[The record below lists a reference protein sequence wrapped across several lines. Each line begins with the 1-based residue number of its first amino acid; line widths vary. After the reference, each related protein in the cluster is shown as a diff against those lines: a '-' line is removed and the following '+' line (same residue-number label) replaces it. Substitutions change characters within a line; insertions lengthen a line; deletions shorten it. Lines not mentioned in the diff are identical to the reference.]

1 MTAYAADLPDFTDL
15 IRATASALG
24 IPAPIIE
31 KDYYLTRALFFL
43 SRDHAGRFLLKGG
56 TSLTKGWDLLDRF
69 SEDLDLLLRVESEGR
84 QISKG
89 ERERRLKAMCAT
101 ISGAPGF
108 SAVLGRFPVETGVHR
123 TAEFNYPGSVEDLAG
138 LSKAIRLEMGTR
150 GGANPSARRT
160 VLSLV
165 AKHAASHS
173 LSHLAED
180 LREFEVEMLD
190 VKRTFVE
197 KLFTIHSAYEQD
209 HAANKTRHYYDLS
222 RLCGLPE
229 IREFVGTDEYREIV
243 KSVRQYSQEN
253 FPDARTPKEDSFSN
267 SPALSPD
274 PEGQATL
281 KRNYEREKHLFFAK
295 PPTIDEIL
303 GAIHFLLPKL

>member
-1 MTAYAADLPDFTDL
+1 MTAYASDLPDFTDL

-69 SEDLDLLLRVESEGR
+69 SEDLDLLLKVEFEGR
-84 QISKG
+84 EISKG

-101 ISGAPGF
+101 ISRAPGF
-108 SAVLGRFPVETGVHR
+108 SVVQGRYPVETGVHR
-123 TAEFNYPGSVEDLAG
+123 TAEFSYPGSVEDFAG
-138 LSKAIRLEMGTR
+138 LSKAVRLEMGTR
-150 GGANPSARRT
+150 GGPNPSAIRT
-160 VLSLV
+160 VRSMV
-165 AKHAASHS
+165 AKHAVNHS

-180 LREFEVEMLD
+180 LQAFEVEMLD

-209 HAANKTRHYYDLS
+209 CAANKTRHYYDLL

-229 IREFVGTDEYREIV
+229 IREFAGTNEYREIF

-253 FPDARTPKEDSFSN
+253 FPAAPAPAKDSFSN

-274 PEGQATL
+274 PQGLSTL
-281 KRNYEREKHLFFAK
+281 KRNYEREKHLFFAQ
-295 PPTIDEIL
+295 PPAMDQIL
-303 GAIHFLLPKL
+303 GAIRLLLPKL

>member
-31 KDYYLTRALFFL
+31 KDYYLSRALFFL

-69 SEDLDLLLRVESEGR
+69 SEDLDLLLIVEFEGR

-108 SAVLGRFPVETGVHR
+108 SAVQDRFPVETGVHR
-123 TAEFNYPGSVEDLAG
+123 TAEFNYPASVEDLAG

-173 LSHLAED
+173 FSHLAED
-180 LREFEVEMLD
+180 LRAFEVEMLD

-197 KLFTIHSAYEQD
+197 KLFTIYSAYEQD
-209 HAANKTRHYYDLS
+209 RAANKTRHYYDLS

-229 IREFVGTDEYREIV
+229 IREFAGTDEYRELF
-243 KSVRQYSQEN
+243 KSVREYSQEN
-253 FPDARTPKEDSFSN
+253 FPDARTPEEDSFSH

-274 PEGQATL
+274 PKGLATI
-281 KRNYEREKHLFFAK
+281 KRNYEREKHLFFAQ
-295 PPTIDEIL
+295 PPTMDEIL
-303 GAIHFLLPKL
+303 GAIQVLLLKL

>member
-31 KDYYLTRALFFL
+31 KDYYLSRALFFL

-69 SEDLDLLLRVESEGR
+69 SEDLDLLLIVEFEGR

-108 SAVLGRFPVETGVHR
+108 SAVQDRFPVETGVHR

-160 VLSLV
+160 VLSMV

-173 LSHLAED
+173 FSHLAED
-180 LREFEVEMLD
+180 LRAFEVEMLD

-197 KLFTIHSAYEQD
+197 KLFTIYSAYEQD
-209 HAANKTRHYYDLS
+209 RAANKTRHYYDLS

-229 IREFVGTDEYREIV
+229 IREFAGTDEYRELF
-243 KSVRQYSQEN
+243 KSVREYSQEN
-253 FPDARTPKEDSFSN
+253 FPDARTPEEDSFSH

-274 PEGQATL
+274 PKGLATI
-281 KRNYEREKHLFFAK
+281 KRNYEREKHLFFAQ
-295 PPTIDEIL
+295 PPTMDEIL
-303 GAIHFLLPKL
+303 GAIQLLLLKL

>member
-1 MTAYAADLPDFTDL
+1 MP
-15 IRATASALG
+15 
-24 IPAPIIE
+24 
-31 KDYYLTRALFFL
+31 
-43 SRDHAGRFLLKGG
+43 
-56 TSLTKGWDLLDRF
+56 
-69 SEDLDLLLRVESEGR
+69 
-84 QISKG
+84 
-89 ERERRLKAMCAT
+89 
-101 ISGAPGF
+101 
-108 SAVLGRFPVETGVHR
+108 GRFPVETGVHK
-123 TAEFNYPGSVEDLAG
+123 TAEFNYPGCVEDLAG

-165 AKHAASHS
+165 AEHAASHS

-243 KSVRQYSQEN
+243 KSVRQYSREN
-253 FPDARTPKEDSFSN
+253 FPDARTPEEDSFSN
-267 SPALSPD
+267 SLALSPD

-281 KRNYEREKHLFFAK
+281 RRNYEREKHLFLAK
-295 PPTIDEIL
+295 PPTMDEIQSVIRL
-303 GAIHFLLPKL
+303 LLPKL